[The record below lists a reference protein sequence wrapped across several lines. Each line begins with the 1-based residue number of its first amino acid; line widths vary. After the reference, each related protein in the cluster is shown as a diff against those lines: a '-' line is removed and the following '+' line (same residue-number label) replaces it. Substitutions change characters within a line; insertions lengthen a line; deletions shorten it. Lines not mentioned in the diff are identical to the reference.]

1 MGNDLTG
8 MIEEIN
14 DASSSLSKNSKADDP
29 VRYPFSIDSKVPIA
43 NLTHI
48 SSHKSSASSTATL
61 LSSNISIK
69 VPLPY
74 NQKSKKPSEQVK
86 A

>member
-1 MGNDLTG
+1 MGKDLTG

-14 DASSSLSKNSKADDP
+14 DASSSLSKNSKADDS
-29 VRYPFSIDSKVPIA
+29 VRYPF
-43 NLTHI
+43 
-48 SSHKSSASSTATL
+48 ASSTDTL
-61 LSSNISIK
+61 LSSNRSIK